1 MAFTKLQGR
10 LNSLPLILAGPL
22 VRRVEPGS
30 VTIWVA
36 LRRKRRIRLEIYDAD
51 PPSGQIVATGQRDTI
66 AIGTNLHIACV
77 TAKPVTPFAAGTT
90 FQYNLFFDHLGGN
103 DDIPS
108 GGDLFAP
115 RIFSAS
121 TVALVAQAE
130 TRNALAYASDG
141 GPSRPSFALPP
152 SHLDDLRL
160 LHGSCRKISGP
171 HADALEAADHMLR
184 DAFRTGAK
192 RPHMLFLT
200 GDNIYNDGCAPQS
213 FEVILDAASVLL
225 AWDES
230 IVMGDPGFTVVFKDL
245 SQHRWVHSLNSAGL
259 SSPGAEL
266 RQLFGLGE
274 VIVLHLLTFGPVL
287 WPDDLDYQRN
297 TFDFRGTLPAVR
309 RALANIPSYMIF
321 DDHEFSNSWNLTA
334 EWVESV
340 IEKSFGRRSYQNALA
355 AFALCQ
361 GWGNTPEQFETGAGK
376 ALLDAIVAWGEAEI
390 LGTQSPAAPLAEIS
404 RRTGLP
410 AANDFGDS
418 RNWADFK
425 GPDVVNWHYSV
436 PCPMLNIDV
445 LDTFMWRSY
454 EGSTT
459 NAILVSEEGLDQQI
473 SAAQPTAECS
483 LIVVSNVGIEIPGG
497 GGQLNQV
504 GWFFTRYFSI
514 LLLPFWLVAQVVTF
528 IISLFSSKP
537 SSLPSAFALLRALL
551 YEPEYGASFE
561 QQTKGFELLISNV
574 VHRAP
579 QQIVGTKRQARAV
592 LLSGDAHRSF
602 SMRMEYWSRVPFNV
616 TGNPVE
622 AVVAQFV
629 GSPCK
634 WVNPTKYKLKDPNLR
649 HWAGWRNQPAL
660 TWVNEPDEQH
670 FRFKASPFLLTYVP
684 GANQPV
690 MNPAPE
696 WQYSIEPV
704 APGLPPDHEP
714 LDIPDRPNPT
724 LADQLAEMKLVAN
737 GLLAHTENAHVI
749 KVNNLTE
756 ITFDWTPGSKR
767 VSQHVWWR
775 GQPSVDLQWTISHFD
790 VGMEP
795 PPSPPQL
802 PQ

>member
-1 MAFTKLQGR
+1 MAFTKLTDR
-10 LNSLPLILAGPL
+10 IDALPLILAGPL

-51 PPSGQIVATGQRDTI
+51 PPLGKIVATGQHDTI

-90 FQYNLFFDHLGGN
+90 FQYNLFFDQLGGS

-121 TVALVAQAE
+121 ILAIAAEAE
-130 TRNALAYASDG
+130 TRNRLAYATDG
-141 GPSRPSFALPP
+141 GPSRPSFVLPP
-152 SHLDDLRL
+152 SRLDDLRL

-171 HADALEAADHMLR
+171 HNDALEAADHILR

-225 AWDES
+225 KWDES
-230 IVMGDPGFTVVFKDL
+230 IVMGDPGLTVVLKDL
-245 SQHRWVHSLNSAGL
+245 SEHRWVQSLNSAGL

-274 VIVLHLLTFGPVL
+274 CIVLYLLTFAPVL
-287 WPDDLDYQRN
+287 WPDDLDYQRH
-297 TFDFRGTLPAVR
+297 TFEFRGSLPAVR
-309 RALANIPSYMIF
+309 RALANVPTYMIF

-340 IEKSFGRRSYQNALA
+340 LEKSFGRRIYQNALSA
-355 AFALCQ
+355 YALCQ
-361 GWGNTPEQFETGAGK
+361 GWGNTPDQFETGAGK

-390 LGTQSPAAPLAEIS
+390 LGTRSPAAPLTEIS

-410 AANDFGDS
+410 AASAFSDS
-418 RNWADFK
+418 RNWSDFK

-445 LDTFMWRSY
+445 MDTFMWRSY

-459 NAILVSEEGLDQQI
+459 NAILVSEAGLNEQI
-473 SAAQPTAECS
+473 SAAQPTSECS

-497 GGQLNQV
+497 GGQFNQI

-514 LLLPFWLVAQVVTF
+514 LLLPFWLLAQVGTF
-528 IISLFSSKP
+528 IVSLFSSKP
-537 SSLPSAFALLRALL
+537 SSLPSAFALLRAQL
-551 YEPEYGASFE
+551 YKPEYGASYE
-561 QQTKGFELLISNV
+561 HQTKGFELLISHV

-579 QQIVGTKRQARAV
+579 QQITGGKRQARAV

-602 SMRMEYWSRVPFNV
+602 CMRMEYWSRVPFNV
-616 TGNPVE
+616 TGDPVE

-634 WVNPTKYKLKDPNLR
+634 WVNPTTYKLKDPNVH
-649 HWAGWRNQPAL
+649 HWAGWRNEPAL

-670 FRFKASPFLLTYVP
+670 FRFKTSPFMLTYVP
-684 GANQPV
+684 AANQPV
-690 MNPAPE
+690 MSPAPE
-696 WQYSIEPV
+696 WQYSLEPV
-704 APGLPPDHEP
+704 PRGLPADHVP
-714 LDIPDRPNPT
+714 LDIPDRPSPT
-724 LADQLAEMKLVAN
+724 LADQLAEMKLVA
-737 GLLAHTENAHVI
+737 GGVLAHTENAHVVKI
-749 KVNNLTE
+749 NNLAE
-756 ITFDWTPGSKR
+756 ITFDWASGSKR
-767 VSQHVWWR
+767 VTQHVWWR
-775 GQPSVDLQWTISHFD
+775 GQPSVDPRWTISHFD
-790 VGMEP
+790 VRMEP